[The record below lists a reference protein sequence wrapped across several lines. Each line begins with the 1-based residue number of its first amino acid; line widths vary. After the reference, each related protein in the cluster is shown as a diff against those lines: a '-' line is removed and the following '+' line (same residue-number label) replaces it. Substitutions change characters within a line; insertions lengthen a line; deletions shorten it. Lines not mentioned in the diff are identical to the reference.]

1 MEQSNNTMSLKEI
14 FDADNLN
21 PKLEALDLLT
31 SYSCTMQFL
40 EHFYLAI
47 FNKGKQSSPVI
58 DVYIE
63 YLHSLGL
70 INTIDDLPEIL
81 TGREN
86 NPNELQ
92 AVRNLKF
99 PNGLGSIAAYLSL
112 NLGIAKEIVA
122 DKIPNKNS
130 TKVKSEWFLD
140 EFSMLLDESNP
151 NPTVYRVITRLRNAI
166 SHHNFKLRIPD
177 SKIHEIERKDKI
189 EITFYD
195 TDGKAGNDFL
205 AKATFSTI
213 EKIIKKIHS
222 AEYTFHSCPEFEYD
236 ELNSETIVEYVKN
249 CFIHFT
255 RTFTSKGLKF
265 QAITRLG
272 PKEAYELE
280 ASTGFFEISQSEVL
294 PYKVCFSLNN
304 KPCKEQYIRI
314 PYFNNNWPITL
325 KIADEV
331 HSLGEY
337 PIQWL
342 LNDYRSPLCRLDKQI
357 REIINIA
364 INSR

>member
-1 MEQSNNTMSLKEI
+1 MEQSSNSISLKEI
-14 FDADNLN
+14 FDADNLD
-21 PKLEALDLLT
+21 PRLEALDLLT

-47 FNKGKQSSPVI
+47 FNKDKQSSSVI

-81 TGREN
+81 TGRKN
-86 NPNELQ
+86 NLNELQ
-92 AVRNLKF
+92 ALRNLKF

-112 NLGIAKEIVA
+112 NLGIAKEVVA

-130 TKVKSEWFLD
+130 AKVKSEWFLD
-140 EFSMLLDESNP
+140 DFDMLSDESNP

-177 SKIHEIERKDKI
+177 SKIHEIEHKDKI

-195 TDGKAGNDFL
+195 TDGKTGNDFL
-205 AKATFSTI
+205 AKVTFSTL
-213 EKIIKKIHS
+213 EKVIKKIHS
-222 AEYTFHSCPEFEYD
+222 LEYAFHSCPEFKYD

-255 RTFTSKGLKF
+255 RTFAKKGLKF
-265 QAITRLG
+265 EGIIRLG
-272 PKEAYELE
+272 PMEAYELE
-280 ASTGFFEISQSEVL
+280 ASTGVFEISQSEVI

-304 KPCKEQYIRI
+304 KPCEEQYIKM
-314 PYFNNNWPITL
+314 PYFNNNWPAML

-331 HSLGEY
+331 HSLGEH

-357 REIINIA
+357 RDIINIA
-364 INSR
+364 INSK